1 MLDRLSASE
10 YHIGRFAHRAF
21 SGQRGSCCSVCT
33 SCILSRVLLAV
44 VGLASIVFFMLLT
57 RRRSLICPAPQ
68 STPSPLPQGP
78 GSPERGSSRT
88 HRCATSREI

>member
-21 SGQRGSCCSVCT
+21 SEQRGGCCSVCT
-33 SCILSRVLLAV
+33 SSILSRVLLAV
-44 VGLASIVFFMLLT
+44 VGLASIVFCLLLT
-57 RRRSLICPAPQ
+57 RGRSLICPAPQ

-78 GSPERGSSRT
+78 GRPERERLRT
-88 HRCATSREI
+88 HPWATYREI